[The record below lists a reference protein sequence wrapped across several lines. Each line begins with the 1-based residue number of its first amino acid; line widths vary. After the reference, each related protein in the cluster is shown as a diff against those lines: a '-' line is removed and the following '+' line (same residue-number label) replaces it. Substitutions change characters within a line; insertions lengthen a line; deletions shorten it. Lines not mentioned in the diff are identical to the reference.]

1 MFTSF
6 LYAILAVILIS
17 PAWSQTISEGLI
29 IQELERAQT
38 NPDSA
43 TQIVINA
50 PTNYVF
56 TFLTKRLNEYVTDAN
71 ALEFDH
77 LGSAILG
84 KLSVGSLRTI
94 TMQNGDLLVQRFL
107 VIDKP
112 REFAY
117 YTNMQRSTLEAPLR
131 YSVSRYRLTELSDG
145 RTQLDVAVT
154 YRATSR
160 LFAFIVRRA
169 FSFAL
174 KRDLE
179 RAADIISNAYIA
191 ENSL

>member
-6 LYAILAVILIS
+6 LYAILAVMLMP

-43 TQIVINA
+43 TQIIINA
-50 PTNYVF
+50 PTDYVF
-56 TFLTKRLNEYVTDAN
+56 IFLTKRLNEYVTDVN

-84 KLSVGSLRTI
+84 KLSVGSLRTV
-94 TMQNGDLLVQRFL
+94 TMQNGDLLFQRFL

-160 LFAFIVRRA
+160 IFAFIVQRA

-174 KRDLE
+174 KRDFE

>member
-84 KLSVGSLRTI
+84 KLSVGSLRTV

-169 FSFAL
+169 FSLAL
-174 KRDLE
+174 KRDFE
-179 RAADIISNAYIA
+179 RAADIISNAYLA
-191 ENSL
+191 ENAL

>member
-1 MFTSF
+1 M
-6 LYAILAVILIS
+6 LMP

-43 TQIVINA
+43 TQIIINA
-50 PTNYVF
+50 PTDYVF
-56 TFLTKRLNEYVTDAN
+56 IFLTKRLNEYVTDVN

-84 KLSVGSLRTI
+84 KLSVGSLRTV
-94 TMQNGDLLVQRFL
+94 TMQNGDLLFQRFL

-160 LFAFIVRRA
+160 IFAFIVQRA

-174 KRDLE
+174 KRDFE